1 MLLKLPQDLYDKIKE
16 VKGEV
21 SHQTFIVNL
30 LKQQLLTKSHG
41 ELEDD
46 NKEEINTRYDK
57 S

>member
-1 MLLKLPQDLYDKIKE
+1 MLLKLPQDVYDKIKE
-16 VKGEV
+16 VKGEL

-41 ELEDD
+41 ELEDG
-46 NKEEINTRYDK
+46 NEEERYTTNIK